1 MTAGVGDTY
10 FAGDLVPGREVFG
23 QQVDLY
29 VTPVDPEIER
39 RASVGIGAVTDVD
52 ILRLLMGLP
61 AHESVPSS
69 ILDPLGRFVLS
80 HAPQGVVEI
89 TGDVVTRRLVAPLQI
104 EGIVKRASSWADIEA
119 ATLLRTHAPCV
130 VVAPGRLARRALV
143 EAPQHLG
150 VARMDR
156 DAPVTERLP
165 SARWVRP
172 SWQRWTTAELAFETR
187 LHRAL
192 PVEAPS

>member
-1 MTAGVGDTY
+1 MTVGVGSTY
-10 FAGDLVPGREVFG
+10 FTGDLVPAQEVFG

-29 VTPVDPEIER
+29 VTPVAPEIER
-39 RASVGIGAVTDVD
+39 RASVGLGAVADVE

-61 AHESVPSS
+61 ANESVPASM
-69 ILDPLGRFVLS
+69 LNPLGRFVLS
-80 HAPQGVVEI
+80 RAPRGVAEVR
-89 TGDVVTRRLVAPLQI
+89 GDVVTRRLVAPLQI
-104 EGIVKRASSWADIEA
+104 EGIVKQASSWADIEA

-130 VVAPGRLARRALV
+130 VVAPGRLARRVLV

-156 DAPVTERLP
+156 DGPVTERLP
-165 SARWVRP
+165 SARWIRP

-187 LHRAL
+187 LQRTIPLGGA
-192 PVEAPS
+192 